1 MDLSSFIITGFDNIM
16 SVQDEAGRIQ
26 SFSDR
31 YSAAIIIP
39 LSGSICFTACGK
51 RYIADALHPIF
62 LPRSLNYINEC
73 LEDAYSLVFNF
84 QTACSGGEPIILSPV
99 SEVFARERY
108 EAVEKASLSESPVK
122 LQTVLG
128 ELYALVC
135 PLFSTSPS
143 PGTKLARKAAEY
155 LSLRYT
161 DPDLTIAQAAASCF
175 VSEIWLR
182 RLFYEVY
189 GTTPF
194 RYLTGL
200 RMQQAN
206 FLLREKRSVSETALR
221 VGYRDIYQFS
231 RAYRKYFGYPPSK
244 TP

>member
-1 MDLSSFIITGFDNIM
+1 MDLNKFVITGFDNIM

-26 SFSDR
+26 FFSDR
-31 YSAAIIIP
+31 YAAAIIIP
-39 LSGSICFTACGK
+39 LSGSICFTAGGK
-51 RYIADALHPIF
+51 RYIADAVHPIF
-62 LPRSLNYINEC
+62 LPRSLDYTNEC
-73 LEDAYSLVFNF
+73 LKDAFSLVFNF
-84 QTACSGGEPIILSPV
+84 QTAGSGGEPMLLSPV

-108 EAVEKASLSESPVK
+108 EAVEKAALSESPVR
-122 LQTVLG
+122 LQAVLG
-128 ELYALVC
+128 ELYALAC
-135 PLFSTSPS
+135 PLFSTSPP
-143 PGTKLARKAAEY
+143 PGEKLARKAAEF
-155 LSLRYT
+155 LSLRYA
-161 DPDLTIAQAAASCF
+161 DPDLTVAQAAAACY

-182 RLFYEVY
+182 RLFREVY

-206 FLLREKRSVSETALR
+206 FLLREKRSVSEAALR

-231 RAYRKYFGYPPSK
+231 RAYHKYYGFPPSQ